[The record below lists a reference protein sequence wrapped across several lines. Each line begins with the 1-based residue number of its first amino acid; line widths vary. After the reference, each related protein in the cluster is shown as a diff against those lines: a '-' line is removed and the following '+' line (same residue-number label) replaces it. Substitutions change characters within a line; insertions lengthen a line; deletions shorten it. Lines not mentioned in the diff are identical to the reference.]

1 MAEVRVE
8 RSESRE
14 RVYAMIQSYED
25 LLVYRKA
32 YDISL
37 EIHRQS
43 LALPRQEQYELASQ
57 IRRSS
62 KSVAINIAE
71 GHGKD
76 SSPAEFKRY
85 LTIARGSAIETRV
98 HLRYC
103 VDLGYLDETEY
114 QHLDSKYE
122 EISKMLYK
130 LIKVWK

>member
-1 MAEVRVE
+1 
-8 RSESRE
+8 
-14 RVYAMIQSYED
+14 MIRSYED
-25 LLVYRKA
+25 LSVYKKA
-32 YDISL
+32 YDVSL

-43 LALPRQEQYELASQ
+43 LALPKHEQYELASQ

-71 GHGKD
+71 GHGKE

-85 LTIARGSAIETRV
+85 LTIARGSVIETRV

-103 VDLGYLDETEY
+103 VDLGYLNETEY
-114 QHLDSKYE
+114 QRLDNKYE